1 MVLWLLWLK
10 SFWSRWNVRLR
21 QQLSPLFVLRMRI
34 ETVQLKERNFAMRW
48 QAAYLDQR
56 SHLQMAVCLGDMTGF
71 TQILLLTVASLVART
86 VKHLPAMWETRV

>member
-1 MVLWLLWLK
+1 
-10 SFWSRWNVRLR
+10 
-21 QQLSPLFVLRMRI
+21 
-34 ETVQLKERNFAMRW
+34 MRW